1 MKRLHTWVD
10 TPASLS
16 RVASSTHV
24 PQGGVAGHVKA
35 HNAHVPR
42 GLALYSSWY
51 AVREKKNSRLSILS
65 NNHSDTVQFIFIP
78 QRVHFIPLDCLS
90 MVISKKEL
98 SEHGVIVIRAQIE
111 GGVKAV
117 TTNGTLTIKL
127 IEFF

>member
-1 MKRLHTWVD
+1 
-10 TPASLS
+10 
-16 RVASSTHV
+16 
-24 PQGGVAGHVKA
+24 
-35 HNAHVPR
+35 
-42 GLALYSSWY
+42 
-51 AVREKKNSRLSILS
+51 
-65 NNHSDTVQFIFIP
+65 
-78 QRVHFIPLDCLS
+78 